1 MLSVALGSGRKILV
15 KVKVIG
21 TQGARVSG
29 LHEGAKVFILVVG
42 REVKSR
48 HGATLELSKELIL

>member
-1 MLSVALGSGRKILV
+1 MLSVALGSGREILV

-29 LHEGAKVFILVVG
+29 LRKGAKVSILVEG

-48 HGATLELSKELIL
+48 HGATLELSKELIS

>member
-1 MLSVALGSGRKILV
+1 MLSVALGSGREILV

-29 LHEGAKVFILVVG
+29 LLEGAKVSILVEG
-42 REVKSR
+42 REVKSQ
-48 HGATLELSKELIL
+48 HGATLELSKELIS